1 MTEDNNKILNDI
13 NNSGGKIE
21 NKEHK
26 LYKEFL
32 DFHLKNKTKA
42 DISETKII
50 EFIPIKNEEVDY
62 EPDLRKYAAE
72 SAANGA
78 NSGIIQSDFYI
89 SADNKYALKC
99 ISVSEDELCVSVL
112 SESSSLKEMLL
123 FLPELNKFY
132 LPNANGEYI
141 VAGASAKNLSKVNFK
156 VYLHKEKIKIYE
168 NEKTY
173 SLFSVNNLSKPE
185 VTDKNDSFL
194 IIKLNAADDFSKAA
208 LMNDKV
214 REFIKMENGFVHVP
228 LLLLKENSVIFIF

>member
-13 NNSGGKIE
+13 NNSGGEIE
-21 NKEHK
+21 KEEHK
-26 LYKEFL
+26 LYEKFL
-32 DFHLKNKTKA
+32 EYRSKIKTKT
-42 DISETKII
+42 DIAEAKII
-50 EFIPIKNEEVDY
+50 EFTPLKNEEIDY

-78 NSGIIQSDFYI
+78 NSGIIKSDFYI

-112 SESSSLKEMLL
+112 SESSSIKEMLL

-132 LPNANGEYI
+132 LPNVNGEYI
-141 VAGASAKNLSKVNFK
+141 VSGASAKNLSKVNFK

-173 SLFSVNNLSKPE
+173 SLFSVNNLSKPDI
-185 VTDKNDSFL
+185 TDKNDSFL
-194 IIKLNAADDFSKAA
+194 MIKLNAADDFSKAA

-228 LLLLKENSVIFIF
+228 LLLLKENSVIILF